1 MFLSSC
7 AEILHLDQGET
18 ELILEQGSSLRIL
31 VMKSLLAI
39 LSHQAHILPIDYGQ
53 TIRLTNQA
61 NDRVANVFSSKST
74 TAGSILALASYMT

>member
-1 MFLSSC
+1 MRNDAL
-7 AEILHLDQGET
+7 
-18 ELILEQGSSLRIL
+18 LRDVLKSPFL

-39 LSHQAHILPIDYGQ
+39 LSHQAHILLIDYGQ